1 MKTEVVHAADATIVR
16 MIGTLDMST
25 CSGVEA
31 MLTSLLDSGTRKMV
45 LNFADVDF
53 VSSAGLRVLIST
65 AKKLSAQ
72 GGGLR
77 LCSLREQ
84 VQLVF
89 DIAGLNAV
97 IPTMADE
104 AGATANF

>member
-1 MKTEVVHAADATIVR
+1 MKTEVVHAADVTVVR
-16 MIGTLDMST
+16 LAGTLDMST
-25 CSGVEA
+25 CGDTEKL
-31 MLTSLLDSGTRKMV
+31 LTSLLDSGTSKMV

-65 AKKLSAQ
+65 AKKLSTQ

-77 LCSLREQ
+77 ICSLREQ
-84 VQLVF
+84 VKLVF

-97 IPTMADE
+97 IPTTADE
-104 AGATANF
+104 SGATANF